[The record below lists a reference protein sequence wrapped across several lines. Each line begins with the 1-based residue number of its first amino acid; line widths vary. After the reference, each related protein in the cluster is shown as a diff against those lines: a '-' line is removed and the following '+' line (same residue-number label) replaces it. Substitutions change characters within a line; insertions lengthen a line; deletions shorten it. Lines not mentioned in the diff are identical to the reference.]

1 MILYYLLAAVLIAI
15 DQMVKWKIVQN
26 FSLYDELEVIP
37 EFFYPVLHSES
48 WSRLGNIAREDGV
61 FFSSSP
67 S

>member
-37 EFFYPVLHSES
+37 EFFSLYY
-48 WSRLGNIAREDGV
+48 I
-61 FFSSSP
+61 
-67 S
+67 